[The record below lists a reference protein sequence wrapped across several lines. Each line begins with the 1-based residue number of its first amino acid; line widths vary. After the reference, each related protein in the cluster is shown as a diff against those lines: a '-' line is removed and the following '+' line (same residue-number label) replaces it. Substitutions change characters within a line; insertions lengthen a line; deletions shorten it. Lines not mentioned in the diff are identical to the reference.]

1 MDNLKEPL
9 DLIRHS
15 LNSLV
20 LIKCRHSRE
29 LKGKLLAFDAHLNM
43 LLQDVEETY
52 IDDSTK
58 GAKLTRNIE
67 ALYMR
72 GDTIITVSPLNKQ
85 NTNIAK

>member
-9 DLIRHS
+9 DLIRLN

-85 NTNIAK
+85 GNTAK

>member
-1 MDNLKEPL
+1 
-9 DLIRHS
+9 
-15 LNSLV
+15 
-20 LIKCRHSRE
+20 
-29 LKGKLLAFDAHLNM
+29 M

-85 NTNIAK
+85 NNTAKWMRGY